1 MRDGEE
7 LVRPVEVH
15 ARQPYRIWLRY
26 ADGQEGEVDL
36 SDVAG
41 QGVFGAWAD
50 PSVFAAV
57 RIGPGGAVCWGD
69 RIDMCP
75 DALYLRLTGMSVE
88 DYMPALRDAVAG
100 A

>member
-1 MRDGEE
+1 MFAE
-7 LVRPVEVH
+7 
-15 ARQPYRIWLRY
+15 
-26 ADGQEGEVDL
+26 
-36 SDVAG
+36 
-41 QGVFGAWAD
+41 WAD
-50 PSVFAAV
+50 PLVFASA

-88 DYMPALRDAVAG
+88 EYIPALCRSAAG